1 VDVVRV
7 LFTLLPATG
16 SLHPLVP
23 VAHALADAGHEVRF
37 ACAPSFEP
45 AVRVHGIDARPA
57 GIDFLFSQPDYFP
70 VLVAHAGVAM
80 PDMAQLTGHA
90 RHAWVTDN
98 LFIRAVGNRMLP
110 DVLALARTWRP
121 HLIVRDSS
129 EFSGCVAA
137 EALGIPHASVAAGAD
152 AALDRR
158 ELTATAL
165 ESLRRSAG
173 LPPDPTAD
181 MVYQHLHLSF
191 MPPRFFGPDARFPAT
206 TQFIRHVD
214 APQPGPGLPD
224 WWRQRPEQPTVLVS
238 LGTVFFRTPGL
249 YDAII
254 DGLADEHLTV
264 AVAIGH
270 PHDAPVAAH
279 RSPDVHVEPTLP
291 IPTLLGQCD
300 LFVTH
305 GGFNSVKEAVSAATP
320 MLIVPIASDQHY
332 SADRAEA
339 LGIGRTVRPDH
350 RTPDHI
356 RAQARA
362 VLADPQYQTAATALS
377 TDMAALPPI
386 DHAVELLEKLV

>member
-1 VDVVRV
+1 MRV

-23 VAHALADAGHEVRF
+23 IARALTTAGHEVRF

-45 AVRVHGIDARPA
+45 AVHEHGLDTHPA

-80 PDMAQLTGHA
+80 PEMAQLTGHA
-90 RHAWVTDN
+90 RHAWVTEN
-98 LFIRAVGNRMLP
+98 LFIGAVGKRMLP
-110 DVLALARTWRP
+110 DVLALARAWRP

-137 EALGIPHASVAAGAD
+137 EALDIPHASVAAAAD

-158 ELTATAL
+158 DLTATAL
-165 ESLRRSAG
+165 EPLRRSAG

-181 MVYQHLHLSF
+181 MIYRHLHVSL
-191 MPPRFFGPDARFPAT
+191 MPPQFFGAHACFPAT
-206 TQFIRHVD
+206 TQFVRHVD
-214 APQPGPGLPD
+214 TPQPGGLPD
-224 WWRQRPEQPTVLVS
+224 WWRQRPDQPTALVS

-249 YDAII
+249 YNAII
-254 DGLADEHLTV
+254 DGLSCEHLTI

-270 PHDAPVAAH
+270 QFDVPVATQ
-279 RSPDVHVEPTLP
+279 RSPNVHVEPTLP
-291 IPTLLGQCD
+291 IPALLGQCD

-320 MLIVPIASDQHY
+320 MLVVPIASDQHY

-356 RAQARA
+356 RAQAHA
-362 VLADPQYQTAATALS
+362 VLADPQYRTRATALAA
-377 TDMAALPPI
+377 DMAALPPI